1 MGNRKRSCTPTT
13 HTTCISCYS
22 KTPQPSISTD
32 TGLDEEEVVHEYWR
46 TFSATKKHGVMPS
59 AATPDGPRGATLS
72 GVSQPEKE
80 KYMTS
85 LIYVGSIKK

>member
-1 MGNRKRSCTPTT
+1 M
-13 HTTCISCYS
+13 
-22 KTPQPSISTD
+22 ST
-32 TGLDEEEVVHEYWR
+32 GGH
-46 TFSATKKHGVMPS
+46 FSATKKHGVMPS
-59 AATPDGPRGATLS
+59 AATRMDLEGATLS